1 MNYSPLRYPGGKTKL
16 APHIKSI
23 IEYNDLKG
31 CQYFEPYAGGAGVAL
46 ALLIDGYVSNIHI
59 NDADYAVYAFWHSLI
74 KYKDTFLKRVEE
86 IDVTIDNWHLQKD
99 ILTNF
104 KQYSLLELG
113 VATFFLNRTNRSG
126 ILKGGV
132 IGGKEQ
138 KGEYKLDARFNKLK
152 LLKQLEIICQLSDK
166 IKVTNVDAAILLTD
180 SEFNLSKNSII
191 YLDPPYYVKGQG
203 LYRNFYNHED
213 HVEIMNILNNINSHW
228 IVSYDD
234 NDEIKKIYHNYR
246 HFEYTLNYSAQCKM
260 KGKEVIIYSDSLNL
274 PLELQFF

>member
-16 APHIKSI
+16 APHIKKI

-31 CQYFEPYAGGAGVAL
+31 CQYVEPYAGGAGVAL
-46 ALLIDGYVSNIHI
+46 TLLMDGYVSNIHI
-59 NDADYAVYAFWHSLI
+59 NDADYAIYAFWRSLLD
-74 KYKDTFLKRVEE
+74 YQDVFLNKIENIE
-86 IDVTIDNWHLQKD
+86 VTIENWHLQKN
-99 ILTNF
+99 ILANF
-104 KQYSLLELG
+104 QHYSLLELG

-152 LLKQLEIICQLSDK
+152 LLNQLEKICKLSDK
-166 IKVTNVDAAILLTD
+166 IKVSNNDAAILLTD
-180 SEFNLSKNSII
+180 SELNLSKHSII

-203 LYRNFYNHED
+203 LYRNFYNHAD
-213 HVEIMNILNNINSHW
+213 HVEIMNTLNKVNFHW

-234 NDEIKKIYHNYR
+234 SPEIKEIYSKYR
-246 HFEYTLNYSAQCKM
+246 QIEYALNYSAQCKM
-260 KGKEVIIYSDSLNL
+260 KGKEVIIYSDSLKL
-274 PLELQFF
+274 PLQIELT